1 MKETAPSED
10 LLWPGEAA
18 SLLGVNRQTLQ
29 RWAREGRVPVVVS
42 PGGRRRYRRDDLAQL
57 LRSKAGAA

>member
-1 MKETAPSED
+1 MKETTATDD

-18 SLLGVNRQTLQ
+18 AMLGVNRQTLQ

-42 PGGRRRYRRDDLAQL
+42 PGGRRRYRRDDLAQM